1 MDAADINR
9 CHILPEDCGDTLLQA
24 NAKRCKLVKMHFR
37 GRKGKFLDR
46 STLNLVLRLA
56 LSSYLTLGASVCV
69 AVSTQAQQIPDA
81 PQPSQPSSTA
91 QSNLEAPGTVAGTVA
106 DQTGAFIPGVQ
117 VKIAPANG
125 STVQET
131 VTDGYG
137 QFYFLNVPSGSFQL
151 TISATNFASQT
162 ISGAVRAGEHY
173 VAPQITLVIATAS
186 TSVSVG
192 ALTQQEEAQQE
203 VQQEEKQRVL
213 GVIPNYFVSYVP
225 NAAPLSTKQK
235 FSLAWKSSSDPITI
249 VLVAAVAGGEQ
260 QANSFKG
267 YGQGAQGYFKR
278 FGATYADVVDGTFL
292 GGAVFP
298 ALLKQDPRY
307 FYKGTGTFKS
317 RFFYALSMAFVSKGD
332 NKKWEPN
339 YSNVLGN
346 IAAGGIANLYYPAS
360 NRGVGL
366 TFQTAGIRIGE
377 TALAGVFQEFVIRK
391 LTPNAPDRNA
401 DQP

>member
-1 MDAADINR
+1 MDR
-9 CHILPEDCGDTLLQA
+9 RILKPA
-24 NAKRCKLVKMHFR
+24 V
-37 GRKGKFLDR
+37 
-46 STLNLVLRLA
+46 RLA
-56 LSSYLTLGASVCV
+56 LLSCLSVGAVICGAGPSR
-69 AVSTQAQQIPDA
+69 AQQTPPASQA
-81 PQPSQPSSTA
+81 PPHSPA
-91 QSNLEAPGTVAGTVA
+91 QSNPENPGTVAGTVA
-106 DQTGAFIPGVQ
+106 DQTGALIPGVH
-117 VKIAPANG
+117 VKITLANP
-125 STVQET
+125 SSAKET

-137 QFYFLNVPSGSFQL
+137 QFYFLDVPAGDFQL
-151 TISATNFASQT
+151 TISAASFAPQT
-162 ISGAVRAGEHY
+162 VSGTVHPGEHY
-173 VAPQITLVIATAS
+173 VAPQVTLIIAGAT

-213 GVIPNYFVSYVP
+213 GIVPNYFVSYVP
-225 NAAPLSTKQK
+225 NAAPLSAKQK

-249 VLVAAVAGGEQ
+249 VLVAGVAGAEQ
-260 QANSFKG
+260 QTNSFKG
-267 YGQGAQGYFKR
+267 YGGGAQGYFKR

-298 ALLKQDPRY
+298 TLLKQDPRY
-307 FYKGTGTFKS
+307 FYKGTGSFKS
-317 RFFYALSMAFVSKGD
+317 RFFYAISMALIAKGD

-339 YSNVLGN
+339 YSNILGN

-391 LTPNAPDRNA
+391 LTPNIPERNT
-401 DQP
+401 DPESGRR